1 MRKKNNFSV
10 LRIIS
15 SFLLIGSLVVA
26 ICLVY
31 VWERNQELKIGYRI
45 NLLNKNINLVEHQIN
60 RIIPRIEKL
69 KSPDKILLR
78 IPSDLKL
85 TSSNKIVHLRKVAKR
100 DDKKEIYSNQKLNFI
115 DHFIASGLADKKN
128 HSDFV
133 YVKNEE

>member
-1 MRKKNNFSV
+1 MRNKNNFSV

-15 SFLLIGSLVVA
+15 SFLLVGSLAVV

-45 NLLNKNINLVEHQIN
+45 NLLNKNINLVEHRIN
-60 RIIPRIEKL
+60 RIIPQIEKL

-85 TSSNKIVHLRKVAKR
+85 TSSDKIVHLKRVAKKSS
-100 DDKKEIYSNQKLNFI
+100 KKEVYANQKTNFI

-128 HSDFV
+128 HSDFA